1 MIAIA
6 VLDDDGKDLGRVTA
20 LVEAFASCRSL
31 PVRVTAFSNPFDLL
45 DSAEKQGGF
54 DVYLLDIVMAHLS
67 GLDVAE
73 ELRKRGERAEI
84 VFLTSSREYGVEAFA
99 VNAAGYLLK
108 PVSEKAFAEVLGRLA
123 EHLAQKGRAPVLI
136 RVNGGVRRVMTD
148 EIVFIESFNH
158 RREVTL
164 TGGRTLSTPMTLSEL
179 GELLRPFPEFRSS
192 HRAYLVNFNFV
203 TGIGGAEVFV
213 GEERIPIA
221 KSGLRAFKEDYLEFC
236 FSQ

>member
-54 DVYLLDIVMAHLS
+54 DVYLLDIVMARLS

-108 PVSEKAFAEVLGRLA
+108 PVSEKAFAEVMGRLA

-148 EIVFIESFNH
+148 EIVFIESFNKFID
-158 RREVTL
+158 VIGT
-164 TGGRTLSTPMTLSEL
+164 TSNYIRT
-179 GELLRPFPEFRSS
+179 
-192 HRAYLVNFNFV
+192 
-203 TGIGGAEVFV
+203 I
-213 GEERIPIA
+213 
-221 KSGLRAFKEDYLEFC
+221 
-236 FSQ
+236 